1 MLREDQIK
9 LVMGPDNR
17 PTGDAFVEIAGP
29 GANLALALAKDR
41 QVMPVRGPAAASAL
55 DEHSNDARQEYIPP
69 PQVVLSGALPS
80 L

>member
-17 PTGDAFVEIAGP
+17 PTGEAFVEIAGP

-41 QVMPVRGPAAASAL
+41 QVMPVRRPS
-55 DEHSNDARQEYIPP
+55 HSFCCRHVRLEYRC
-69 PQVVLSGALPS
+69 
-80 L
+80 